1 MNWLITLLII
11 LFGFVIITNFT
22 KSIIEPM
29 KSCSASKGAAAAKV
43 DAIDKDVDN
52 FKKDILLKL
61 NILTN
66 KMDGLKNSQ
75 EKNYD
80 GWGVNRRR
88 LKKLTDKMQRKMN
101 EQSKDMDKNSKG
113 LDKID
118 DL

>member
-11 LFGFVIITNFT
+11 LFGFVIFTNFT
-22 KSIIEPM
+22 RSIIEPM
-29 KSCSASKGAAAAKV
+29 KGCSASKGAAAAKV
-43 DAIDKDVDN
+43 DAMDKDVDN
-52 FKKDILLKL
+52 FKKDIVLRL

-75 EKNYD
+75 KKNYD

-88 LKKLTDKMQRKMN
+88 LKKLTDKMERKMN
-101 EQSKDMDKNSKG
+101 EGGKDMEKNSKG

-118 DL
+118 NL